1 MTGSNPVGATDGL
14 ETPRTASGRAVA
26 AGGDPESAVD
36 SQTGPIGSWGV
47 RGLVVRYGHHV
58 ALEGVDLEV
67 PAGRVT
73 AVVGADGAG
82 KSSLLRALAG
92 AVRPAAGQ
100 VRRPDRRH
108 LGYVATDRS
117 VYRDMTAAENL
128 AFAGAAYG
136 FRGRELQSRIEAMLA
151 RIGLTGAEKRL
162 AERLSGGMRQKLAL
176 AMALLHDPVLLVL
189 DEPTTG
195 IDPLSR
201 VELWELVSEIAAA
214 GTAVAL
220 ATTYV
225 DEAERAAHVL
235 VLSAGRRLA
244 SGLPDDIVAAMP
256 GSIWIAD
263 RPLDGR
269 SWRCGSS
276 WRTWREDG
284 GAAGQAPGDA
294 AAAGATAGATAEAV
308 AAGARRIV
316 PDLEDALVV
325 AELTAEAR
333 TGGPDPLSPL
343 PAPPPISA
351 VGVGEP
357 LIGIRGLGQRFGRLQ
372 ALEDVDLD
380 VKPGEVVGLIGANGA
395 GKTTLIRIALG
406 LLRPTTGRV
415 ELFGSA
421 PTRESRAR
429 VGYMA
434 QGLGLYEDLTVGENL
449 SFITRS
455 FGVADAPPVES
466 ELEAVRD
473 RLVGELPLGL
483 RRRVAFAA
491 TLSHRPD
498 LLVLDEPTSGV
509 GALARARLWELIRS
523 AAEGG
528 AGVLVT
534 THYMA
539 EASQCDR
546 LVVLLS
552 GRVAARG
559 TADDITGGLV
569 ATEVLAEPWDRAFHA
584 LRAAGLPVALS
595 GRRIRVPGGDPSA
608 IRAVLIAAGL
618 TAELRESPASFEE
631 AFVLLARSGSS
642 TPAGGAPR

>member
-1 MTGSNPVGATDGL
+1 MTGSNPVGAAGDL
-14 ETPRTASGRAVA
+14 EASRTAPGRAGA
-26 AGGDPESAVD
+26 AGSSPEPAVDPE
-36 SQTGPIGSWGV
+36 TGPVGSWGV
-47 RGLVVRYGHHV
+47 RELVVRYGHHV
-58 ALEGVDLEV
+58 ALDGVDLEV
-67 PAGRVT
+67 PAGSVT
-73 AVVGADGAG
+73 AVVGANGAG

-108 LGYVATDRS
+108 LGYVATDRG

-136 FRGRELQSRIEAMLA
+136 FRGRDLQDRIAATLG
-151 RIGLTGAEKRL
+151 RIGLVGVEKRL

-201 VELWELVSEIAAA
+201 VELWEIISEIAAA

-220 ATTYV
+220 ATTYI

-235 VLSAGRRLA
+235 VLSGGRRLA
-244 SGLPDDIVAAMP
+244 AGPPEDIVAAMP

-276 WRTWREDG
+276 WRTWHEGAFAVVG
-284 GAAGQAPGDA
+284 GAAG
-294 AAAGATAGATAEAV
+294 EA

-325 AELTAEAR
+325 AELNTEAR
-333 TGGPDPLSPL
+333 AGASDPLSAL
-343 PAPPPISA
+343 PTPRPVAPA
-351 VGVGEP
+351 RADAP

-372 ALEDVDLD
+372 ALDDVDLD
-380 VKPGEVVGLIGANGA
+380 VQPGEVVGLIGANGA

-406 LLRPTTGRV
+406 LLRPTEGRV

-449 SFITRS
+449 AFVTRS
-455 FGVADAPPVES
+455 FGVADAPPVEP

-473 RLVGELPLGL
+473 RLVGELPLGM

-523 AAEGG
+523 AAESS

-534 THYMA
+534 THHMA

-546 LVVLLS
+546 LVVLLT

-559 TADDITGGLV
+559 TADDMTRGLV
-569 ATEVLAEPWDRAFHA
+569 VTEVLAEPWDRPFHA
-584 LRAAGLPVALS
+584 LRAAGLPVALA
-595 GRRIRVPGGDPSA
+595 GRHIRVPGHDASA
-608 IRAVLIAAGL
+608 IRAVLDAAGL
-618 TAELRESPASFEE
+618 TAELRESPATFEE
-631 AFVLLARSGSS
+631 TFVLLARSGNSK
-642 TPAGGAPR
+642 AAGAPR

>member
-1 MTGSNPVGATDGL
+1 MTGSNPAGATGGL
-14 ETPRTASGRAVA
+14 EMPRTASGRAVA
-26 AGGDPESAVD
+26 AGNDPESAVD
-36 SQTGPIGSWGV
+36 PQTGPIGSWGV

-58 ALEGVDLEV
+58 ALDGVDLEV
-67 PAGRVT
+67 LAGSVT

-92 AVRPAAGQ
+92 AVRPAAGE

-108 LGYVATDRS
+108 LGYVATDRG

-136 FRGRELQSRIEAMLA
+136 FRGRDLQERIEATLN
-151 RIGLTGAEKRL
+151 RIGLVGVEKRL

-201 VELWELVSEIAAA
+201 VELWELISEIAAA

-220 ATTYV
+220 ATTYI

-244 SGLPDDIVAAMP
+244 AGLPDDIVAAMP

-276 WRTWREDG
+276 WRTWREHEV
-284 GAAGQAPGDA
+284 AG
-294 AAAGATAGATAEAV
+294 EV

-325 AELTAEAR
+325 AELNAEAR
-333 TGGPDPLSPL
+333 AGTPDPLSAL
-343 PAPPPISA
+343 PTPHPISPA
-351 VGVGEP
+351 KAGTP

-406 LLRPTTGRV
+406 LLRPTEGRV
-415 ELFGSA
+415 QLFGSP

-449 SFITRS
+449 AFVTRS
-455 FGVADAPPVES
+455 FGVADASPLEP
-466 ELEAVRD
+466 ELEGVRD

-534 THYMA
+534 THHMA

-546 LVVLLS
+546 LVVLLA

-559 TADDITGGLV
+559 TADDITGGLT
-569 ATEVLAEPWDRAFHA
+569 ATEVLAEPWDRPFHA
-584 LRAAGLPVALS
+584 LRAAGLPVALA
-595 GRRIRVPGGDPSA
+595 GRHIRVPGGDAAS
-608 IRAVLIAAGL
+608 IRAVLDDAGL
-618 TAELRESPASFEE
+618 TGELRESPATFEE
-631 AFVLLARSGSS
+631 AFVLLARSGNS
-642 TPAGGAPR
+642 TPAVGAPR